1 MPDFLGNIGS
11 GFSSAFD
18 WAGKNATG
26 ISGIGTLAG
35 GLGSIYG
42 AYNANQLGKQ
52 SIDLTKQQNQL
63 LMDQYNNDN
72 ARKDSLN
79 NSFATV
85 WGK

>member
-18 WAGKNATG
+18 WVGKNS
-26 ISGIGTLAG
+26 SGLSGLGTLTG

-42 AYNANQLGKQ
+42 AYNANKIGNA

-63 LMDQYNNDN
+63 MLDKYAEDN
-72 ARKDSLN
+72 RRRESQDK
-79 NSFATV
+79 SFASV
-85 WGK
+85 WG